1 MVAMRSKLTLRFA
14 ALGYLALLL
23 VLPVGLVFY
32 RAFEH
37 GLGTFFDALTT
48 SEAKHAI
55 GLTLTVVLI
64 AVPVNTAFGIV
75 TAIALERRRF
85 RGRGAVNRIIEM
97 PFVISPIVVGLALV
111 LVYGENGWA
120 GSALVDNGIRVI
132 FSTPGIVLATMFVS
146 LPFVIREVAP
156 VLREIGTEQE
166 QAAHTLGATGWQTFW
181 RVTLPAI
188 RPAVAYGVVLTTARA
203 LGEFGA
209 VAVVSGHLKGQTET
223 MTLYVQDRFE
233 GFDATGAYA
242 LSVVLAVFAMSALL
256 SLTYLDRR
264 RRARR
269 S

>member
-1 MVAMRSKLTLRFA
+1 MRSRIALRTV
-14 ALGYLALLL
+14 ALGYLGVLLM
-23 VLPVGLVFY
+23 LPVGMVFY

-37 GLGTFFDALTT
+37 GLGRFVDALTT
-48 SEAKHAI
+48 GEAQHAI
-55 GLTLTVVLI
+55 GLTLLVVGI
-64 AVPVNTAFGIV
+64 AVPVNTVFGII
-75 TAIALERRRF
+75 TALALERRKF
-85 RGRGAVNRIIEM
+85 QGRQVVERIIDL

-111 LVYGENGWA
+111 LVYGEQGWA
-120 GSALVDNGIRVI
+120 GGWLVENGVRVI

-146 LPFVIREVAP
+146 LPFVVREVAP
-156 VLREIGTEQE
+156 VLREIGSEQE
-166 QAAHTLGATGWQTFW
+166 EAAHMLGASAWQTFW

-233 GFDATGAYA
+233 GFDVQGAYA
-242 LSVVLAVFAMSALL
+242 ISVLLAVFAMSALL
-256 SLTYLDRR
+256 GMTYLDRR
-264 RRARR
+264 RARR

>member
-1 MVAMRSKLTLRFA
+1 VVAVTSRLALRSA
-14 ALGYLALLL
+14 ALFYLGVLLA
-23 VLPVGLVFY
+23 LPVGMVFY

-37 GLGTFFDALTT
+37 GVGTFFDALTT
-48 SEAKHAI
+48 PEATHAI
-55 GLTLTVVLI
+55 GLTLLVVAI
-64 AVPVNTAFGIV
+64 AVPVNTVFGIV
-75 TAIALERRRF
+75 TALALERRQF
-85 RGRGAVNRIIEM
+85 RGRAIVERVIDM

-111 LVYGENGWA
+111 LVYGEQGWA
-120 GSALVDNGIRVI
+120 GSALVSNGIMVI

-156 VLREIGTEQE
+156 VLREIGNEQE
-166 QAAHTLGATGWQTFW
+166 QAAETLGANGWQTFW

-188 RPAVAYGVVLTTARA
+188 RPAVGYGVVLTTARA

-223 MTLYVQDRFE
+223 LTLYVQDRFE
-233 GFDATGAYA
+233 GFDVTSAYA
-242 LSVVLAVFAMSALL
+242 ISVLLATFAMTALL
-256 SLTYLDRR
+256 GMTFLDR